1 MKYINKEI
9 PIKYIDGYK
18 LRGRNFFYDVKK
30 ENYELLEQYRD
41 LIKKYD
47 DFICLL
53 CNSNKGKIYLEWKE
67 EYLLVKCDNCNV
79 ISANINECIDNLYDD
94 DGHYERSAEM
104 IAKNYEYRKATFGI
118 ERYNYCIKRQSLNSS
133 KINVLD
139 IGSGFGYFLSVL
151 NDKGVKNKGL
161 EIDPLSVNYSKDIG
175 LNVSNTSIDKELDS
189 SYELIVMFDVLEH
202 LYNPMDFCTEVSK
215 KIKKNGYLIAY
226 TPNIHSIGFE
236 LMDSKQNLLH
246 PFQHVCFYNEESLK
260 YLADKIGFEIIS
272 IDYFG

>member
-9 PIKYIDGYK
+9 PIKYIDGNK

-30 ENYELLEQYRD
+30 ENDELLEQYRD

-67 EYLLVKCDNCNV
+67 EYQLVKCDICNV
-79 ISANINECIDNLYDD
+79 ISANINECIDKLYDD
-94 DGHYERSAEM
+94 EGHYERSAEM
-104 IAKNYEYRKATFGI
+104 IAKNYEYRKTTFGI
-118 ERYNYCIKRQSLNSS
+118 ERYNYCIKRLSLNSS

-161 EIDPLSVNYSKDIG
+161 EIDPLSVN
-175 LNVSNTSIDKELDS
+175 
-189 SYELIVMFDVLEH
+189 
-202 LYNPMDFCTEVSK
+202 
-215 KIKKNGYLIAY
+215 
-226 TPNIHSIGFE
+226 
-236 LMDSKQNLLH
+236 
-246 PFQHVCFYNEESLK
+246 
-260 YLADKIGFEIIS
+260 
-272 IDYFG
+272 